1 MSFLFHGQI
10 SKSCMVYIN
19 EILLAVALVINF
31 FPLIHSQGSH
41 IYTYMYMYMYVFM
54 CVCARTWVCMNTH
67 ACACVSM
74 ICHFISLSC
83 VLFCGYRILF
93 IHLAWEILH
102 YSCFVFMDIYNR
114 HYSWTFK
121 LFPYWCC
128 CEQCF
133 HEHWSVDVYFHFC
146 EYITANRMARLH
158 HNCTISMASNH
169 QLFSRAALLLCINTS
184 DWVLQNFQIVFIA
197 YYCVFLTLAAEMA
210 MRTFLHMS
218 SFHLY
223 MRIR

>member
-1 MSFLFHGQI
+1 
-10 SKSCMVYIN
+10 
-19 EILLAVALVINF
+19 
-31 FPLIHSQGSH
+31 
-41 IYTYMYMYMYVFM
+41 M

-83 VLFCGYRILF
+83 VLFCGYRISF
-93 IHLAWEILH
+93 IHLAWEIPH
-102 YSCFVFMDIYNR
+102 HSWFAFKDIYNR

-146 EYITANRMARLH
+146 EYITANRMQDYIIIVQLPWQAII
-158 HNCTISMASNH
+158 NCFSEQLYHFALIPVTECSKISK
-169 QLFSRAALLLCINTS
+169 L
-184 DWVLQNFQIVFIA
+184 
-197 YYCVFLTLAAEMA
+197 
-210 MRTFLHMS
+210 S
-218 SFHLY
+218 S
-223 MRIR
+223 

>member
-19 EILLAVALVINF
+19 EILPAVALVINF

-41 IYTYMYMYMYVFM
+41 IYTYMYTYMYVFM

-83 VLFCGYRILF
+83 VLFCGYRISF

-102 YSCFVFMDIYNR
+102 HSWFVFMDIYNR

-133 HEHWSVDVYFHFC
+133 HEHWSVDVCFHFC

-169 QLFSRAALLLCINTS
+169 QLFSRATLPLCINTS
-184 DWVLQNFQIVFIA
+184 D
-197 YYCVFLTLAAEMA
+197 
-210 MRTFLHMS
+210 
-218 SFHLY
+218 
-223 MRIR
+223 